1 MRIPLRIGRQSLTN
15 YLLSSDSHSMLNKN
29 KVENTYFV
37 KGLIELEGTF
47 TGTKDSPK

>member
-1 MRIPLRIGRQSLTN
+1 MPLKIGRHYPTN
-15 YLLSSDSHSMLNKN
+15 YLLASDSHFMLNKN
-29 KVENTYFV
+29 KVENIYFV